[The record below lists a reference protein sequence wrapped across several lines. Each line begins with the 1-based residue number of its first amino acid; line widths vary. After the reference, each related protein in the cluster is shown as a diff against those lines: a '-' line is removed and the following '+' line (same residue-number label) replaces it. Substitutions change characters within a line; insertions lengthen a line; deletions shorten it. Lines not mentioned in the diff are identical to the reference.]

1 MLKIIEH
8 PELLALIVM
17 VVRVAYS
24 AVSHLVKPYPRWRAA
39 VEALAALG
47 PDGLRF
53 TQKAMEAAYGRPMVT
68 LDRRAPDPEKEA
80 LLRRLEAAEK
90 VIDAMRETGK

>member
-8 PELLALIVM
+8 PELLAMIVM
-17 VVRVAYS
+17 IVRVVYGS
-24 AVSHLVKPYPRWRAA
+24 VSHLVKPYPRWRAA

-53 TQKAMEAAYGRPMVT
+53 TQKAMEAAYGRPMMT
-68 LDRRAPDPEKEA
+68 LDRRPPDPEKES

-90 VIDAMRETGK
+90 VIEAMREAGK